1 MSNQYLGT
9 FSWSIKTFVKIAL
22 CFQNDW
28 KFDYDSNVTMMIV
41 SNKNSDLKYSKKNST
56 NNSRKFIKWPFNNF
70 PAACMCGGLLASWRH
85 WNSHWG
91 VKYHPNKQS
100 IICSAPMVW
109 FLHRKGSQYIYER
122 HSLSVHTFFKQNV
135 SSLFFSNKIQPIVST
150 SNDKRVM
157 AT

>member
-1 MSNQYLGT
+1 
-9 FSWSIKTFVKIAL
+9 
-22 CFQNDW
+22 
-28 KFDYDSNVTMMIV
+28 MMIV

-56 NNSRKFIKWPFNNF
+56 NNSRKFINWPFNNF

-150 SNDKRVM
+150 SNDNNQHKPEWNNVCSKLVM
-157 AT
+157 EYYIHTVHLMTFGHESVGLDTH